1 MIRDVEIPLP
11 ATDGDG
17 WNPMTIELADDIF
30 ASVDGQ
36 PADAALLYVVAPPAF
51 RGLLAIDNVRIYE
64 WRGVPPTEIQLW
76 TEVDVIRAAEPGTYS
91 ITVSG
96 C

>member
-1 MIRDVEIPLP
+1 MEP
-11 ATDGDG
+11 
-17 WNPMTIELADDIF
+17 DDDRARPPTSF
-30 ASVDGQ
+30 APVDGK
-36 PADAALLYVVAPPAF
+36 PADAALLYVVTPPAF

-64 WRGVPPTEIQLW
+64 WRGAPPTAIELW
-76 TEVDVIRAAEPGTYS
+76 TEVDAIRATEPGTYP